1 VRAEVGRVIG
11 TSDWFAVTQDV
22 VTRFAELTG
31 DHEWIHLDVERSARG
46 PFAGTIAHGYLTL
59 SLIPRFAAQ
68 VFRLQLEAATLN
80 YGLDRVRFPA
90 PVLTGSR
97 VRAEISVGSIDE
109 HPSGA
114 TVAVHYV
121 LEADGVSRPV
131 CVADT
136 VLLVLAD
143 S

>member
-1 VRAEVGRVIG
+1 MRALVGRVVG

-31 DHEWIHLDVERSARG
+31 DHEWIHLDAERAAGG
-46 PFAGTIAHGYLTL
+46 PFGGTIAHGYLTL

-90 PVLTGSR
+90 PVPTGSR
-97 VRAEISVGSIDE
+97 VRAEISVASVEE
-109 HPSGA
+109 HPAGA
-114 TVAVHYV
+114 TVAVRYV
-121 LEADGVSRPV
+121 LEAEGVPRPV

-143 S
+143 A